1 MLPKRCTAASHA
13 LAIILSAAMAF
24 GGVPTR
30 ALAEAADELST
41 QGTADS
47 SQSSGSDASA
57 GSSEQSAATSTGG
70 TDTAPTA
77 DGSATTTAGSASASE
92 GSSSAD
98 AQGPSSDS
106 KASEPTAATRATS
119 LDSQACVSIQGQKDK
134 GGAADET
141 YGDQAVGTTLWA
153 NVYDWVEDEDYGDG
167 GYEAW
172 ANDGSASY
180 QWYECDT
187 ASTDPSSY
195 APIAGQ
201 TAQSIT
207 LTADL
212 AGKYLAVRVSVGST
226 TLWAPSAGGSIQAQR
241 LPHVS
246 AASIPGEGGQPTPVD
261 IYSATTSLSR
271 DGSSTSL
278 HGEGDTLWAQA
289 RVKDGFTYSL
299 ADPSLL
305 VFQWQVSSDNSTWE
319 DIAGATSQS
328 LSLAGYA
335 GKYVRCTVGDAAG
348 TSSKVT
354 KSRNPVTTAGA
365 VAVTSV
371 SLDRTGQVQPGE
383 TVTATAKASGTDVS
397 DSQGVAWSWYVT
409 SSPYA
414 YGGTKIEGATGR
426 TLQIPASDDSY
437 LGKYVYAVADGGAGE
452 VSSTT
457 TAGPVSA
464 AGSVSL
470 HHVSVSGSAKIGSTL
485 TATAYRSSYATVESG
500 DKVTYQWQYSRT
512 KTTSDYAFSDI
523 PGATSQTYT
532 VPQSI
537 TVGGQTVSLVGCY
550 LRVRAVSDDSVVSTS
565 VKGYYG
571 TTAVDPVGPVSPDGG
586 YDLSSVALSS
596 SGVNA
601 KVGDIITPQ
610 AKYEVQGT
618 YSSYETDVP
627 SDARLTYTWYAS
639 DADGSNQRALTPS
652 DGVRED
658 GTLAPTEA
666 LAGKLVWVTASALM
680 SPATS
685 AKVRVSPRGA
695 YDLDRVTL
703 SHSGTAVVTG
713 DVVSAS
719 AYALDL
725 AGSRREVTG
734 QQGVSL
740 QWYVADSE
748 DAPRD
753 QWTPLEGQTSA
764 TLVVPA
770 EAAGKWVAVVATSG
784 TSSASATLSS
794 KAVSA
799 SSLEGAA
806 AILANE
812 GTSGWRPNPTYGT
825 DTNVDD
831 MLLAELAAEGFDTTG
846 LSVRLVS
853 ATFSSTNPNAT
864 VGLSTSSE
872 NNGAITYYSGDPDVV
887 GRHAYNSLHTVDSVT
902 FELSRGGETATYT
915 TGSFGIPWD
924 LSAARALLQEKA
936 EQLSVG
942 FADGDD
948 ASGVTGMLT
957 LPYKAGKDDSASW
970 TNVEWTS
977 DDSSVSVDGYGWD
990 DYTGTVTRGSSDK
1003 AVTLTAKV
1011 SGLENYGLPAN
1022 ASVERTFQ
1030 ITVKAD
1036 PEKVREEREQLQQ
1049 AVDRFSYDTVT
1060 YATGDAIASDGTG
1073 LSQDLQLP
1081 TTRTLGVDGKYY
1093 KVTYTAS
1100 NDQIVPNGY
1109 AASVVRGL
1117 PGSDPG
1123 SVSVTCTITS
1133 KENPEITASKTL
1145 DFTVASLASSD
1156 VDDALVLMAR
1166 VKAAYKEAL
1175 LNGQAEPVSQN
1186 LSTFY
1191 GAYLDDDGNLVWARS
1206 SAEMASHEGIVLEE
1220 LPGYDSMGPA
1230 DQARTFKP
1238 SDTSLLENEDLK
1250 LAWNVDPSDYLGRHH
1265 DQPAYNKSVTVTS
1278 VVSDSRYRALA
1289 EGYADDPTWGAKLS
1303 QLVNQ
1308 TVSATVSVAGTTGQ
1322 DEPVPTA
1329 KVTATVIGRDAFGK
1343 PEVWASTATY
1353 DVEQGTSAA
1362 TLSERLFSDSGLT
1375 VSSSQTQYGYYLQS
1389 ISSPSTGAPFGYDA
1403 ATGRYWQLFVN
1414 GKPLDV
1420 GADGVSLSDGDSVTW
1435 YYSSWG
1441 EALPSQDEDNVTAT
1455 VRVVGPNA
1463 AGDPVNWVS
1472 STEVS
1477 VPEGTTAA
1485 QLTRTILERNGMTCD
1500 DGMYTISAADGS
1512 TLPNGGTSLSYSQD
1526 DQGNWSWW
1534 QFYVNGTLADTMAAD
1549 YVVKPGDSITW
1560 SFGTMGSSVPSGDV
1574 QVYPDAKL
1582 PDWTSEWPGYKGVGQ
1597 AGTTTASTPTS
1608 GSRLAW
1614 QQSLI
1619 GSSMMTLMS
1628 DPILVNGD
1636 VYVAAGSKLQVRDPS
1651 TGELKSTADLAA
1663 HVESTCRL
1671 VYADGLVIVPLHGG
1685 RLQALASDSLKTV
1698 WVTNA
1703 LPDSVTAAGDGVAQ
1717 QPISTLTV
1725 SGGYVYFGTAAATFS
1740 GGTVGGYLGCVN
1752 VRTGAVRWMSGNSG
1766 TGYYWSGI
1774 AVSGG
1779 SALVA
1784 DDSGTLWL
1792 RDSSTGEVRASLSLG
1807 TGSRAGVVTSSD
1819 GATAYVV
1826 TADGVLHRVAV
1837 GQGGMLAETGSV
1849 RFCDYST
1856 STPTLVDGRIYVGG
1870 GNGPQSSRT
1879 GGMYVIDASTLQV
1892 VASAT
1897 KLGTGA
1903 TMSGDSKSAPLVSTT
1918 ADGTYVYFTC
1928 NGKPGGVYVYRV
1940 GDSAASL
1947 LYLPD
1952 QARQQYTMSS
1962 VVAAADGSLY
1972 YTNDSGYLF
1981 KILAGGTLPE
1991 QPEPQTPSKPSSGGF
2006 ASGGTSGGGATSGGA
2021 TTAGSTSPKAP
2032 GSAKGTAFGA
2042 FGSSGSQGAAGA
2054 TARSGAAT
2062 TSPQVQGRALSL
2074 LDGVESSMLA
2084 GEQRITTIVTD
2095 EPGPQDGDDGPASPA
2110 RTLPIWPIVGMALG
2124 AIALVLALL
2133 ARRRNGRED

>member
-1 MLPKRCTAASHA
+1 MLPKQCTTASRA

-30 ALAEAADELST
+30 ALAEIADELST
-41 QGTADS
+41 QDEATEA
-47 SQSSGSDASA
+47 SQSSDA
-57 GSSEQSAATSTGG
+57 GSPAGSTVQPTTGETG
-70 TDTAPTA
+70 ETAPT
-77 DGSATTTAGSASASE
+77 DGGTATAGASE
-92 GSSSAD
+92 GSSTTAAQD
-98 AQGPSSDS
+98 ASSDS
-106 KASEPTAATRATS
+106 KSSEPAASARANA
-119 LDSQACVSIQGQKDK
+119 LDSQACVSIQDQKDK
-134 GGAADET
+134 GGAADEA

-167 GYEAW
+167 DYETW

-180 QWYECDT
+180 QWLECDT
-187 ASTDPSSY
+187 ASTDVSSY

-201 TAQSIT
+201 TSQSIT
-207 LTADL
+207 LTSDL
-212 AGKYLAVRVSVGST
+212 AGKYLAARVTVGSS

-246 AASIPGEGGQPTPVD
+246 AASTPGEGGQSTPVD
-261 IYSATTSLSR
+261 IYSATTSLSQ

-278 HGEGDTLWAQA
+278 YGEGDTLWAQG
-289 RVKDGFTYSL
+289 RVKDGSTYVL

-305 VFQWQVSSDNSTWE
+305 AFQWQVSSDNSTWE

-335 GKYVRCTVGDAAG
+335 GRYVRCKVSDVAG
-348 TSSKVT
+348 TSTKVT
-354 KSRNPVTTAGA
+354 RSRNPVTAAGA

-426 TLQIPASDDSY
+426 TFQIPASDDSF
-437 LGKYVYAVADGGAGE
+437 LGKYVYAVADGGTGG

-457 TAGPVSA
+457 AAGPVRE

-485 TATAYRSSYATVESG
+485 TATAYKSSYATVASG

-550 LRVRAVSDDSVVSTS
+550 LRVRAVSDGSVVSTS

-596 SGVNA
+596 SDVNA
-601 KVGDIITPQ
+601 KVGDTITPQ
-610 AKYEVQGT
+610 ARYEVQGT

-639 DADGSNQRALTPS
+639 DVDGSNQRALSVS

-658 GTLAPTEA
+658 GALVPTEA
-666 LAGKLVWVTASALM
+666 LSGKLVWVTASALM

-685 AKVRVSPRGA
+685 EKVRVSPKGE
-695 YDLDRVTL
+695 YELDRVTL

-725 AGSRREVTG
+725 AGSRKEVTG
-734 QQGVSL
+734 REGVSL

-748 DAPRD
+748 DAPAD
-753 QWTPLEGQTSA
+753 QWTPLKGQTSA

-812 GTSGWRPNPTYGT
+812 GTSGWKPNPTYGI

-831 MLLAELAAEGFDTTG
+831 MLLAELAATGFDTTG

-872 NNGAITYYSGDPDVV
+872 SNGTITYYSGDPDVV
-887 GRHAYNSLHTVDSVT
+887 GRYAYNLLHTVDSAT
-902 FELSRGGETATYT
+902 FELTRGGETATYT

-924 LSAARALLQEKA
+924 LSAARALLEEKA

-948 ASGVTGMLT
+948 ASGVTGTLT
-957 LPYKAGKDDSASW
+957 LPYKAGENGSASW

-977 DDSSVSVDGYGWD
+977 DDSAVTVSGYGWD
-990 DYTGTVTRGSSDK
+990 DYAGKVTRGSSDK

-1011 SGLENYGLPAN
+1011 SGLENYGLPADV
-1022 ASVERTFQ
+1022 SVERAFKV
-1030 ITVKAD
+1030 TVKAD
-1036 PEKVREEREQLQQ
+1036 PEKVQEEREQLQQ

-1100 NDQIVPNGY
+1100 SDQIVPNGY

-1117 PGSDPG
+1117 PGSDSG
-1123 SVSVTCTITS
+1123 NVSVTCTITS
-1133 KENPEITASKTL
+1133 KANPEITASKTL
-1145 DFTVASLASSD
+1145 DFTVAPLASSD
-1156 VDDALVLMAR
+1156 VDDALALMVR
-1166 VKAAYKEAL
+1166 VKAAYKDAL

-1220 LPGYDSMGPA
+1220 LPGYDSMGSA

-1265 DQPAYNKSVTVTS
+1265 DQPTYNKSVTVTS
-1278 VVSDSRYRALA
+1278 VVSDSRYKAPA
-1289 EGYADDPTWGAKLS
+1289 ERYADDPTWGAKLS

-1308 TVSATVSVAGTTGQ
+1308 TVSATVSVAGTTGE

-1353 DVEQGTSAA
+1353 NVEQGTSAA

-1389 ISSPSTGAPFGYDA
+1389 ISSPSTGTPYGYDA

-1414 GKPLDV
+1414 GKPSDV

-1455 VRVVGPNA
+1455 VRIVGPNA
-1463 AGDPVNWVS
+1463 AGDPVNWVP

-1485 QLTRTILERNGMTCD
+1485 QLTKTILERSGMTCD
-1500 DGMYTISAADGS
+1500 DGMYTISAAGGS

-1526 DQGNWSWW
+1526 GQGNWSWW
-1534 QFYVNGTLADTMAAD
+1534 QFYVNGTLADTMAAN

-1574 QVYPDAKL
+1574 QVYPGAKL
-1582 PDWTSEWPGYKGVGQ
+1582 PDWSSEWPGYKGAGQ
-1597 AGTTTASTPTS
+1597 AGTTSANTPTT
-1608 GSRLAW
+1608 GSKLAW

-1636 VYVAAGSKLQVRDPS
+1636 VYVAAGSKLQVRDAS
-1651 TGELKSTADLAA
+1651 TGELRSTADLAA
-1663 HVESTCRL
+1663 NVESTCRL

-1685 RLQALASDSLKTV
+1685 RLQALAADSLKTV
-1698 WVTNA
+1698 WVTDA
-1703 LPDSVTAAGDGVAQ
+1703 LPDSVTAAGDSVAQ

-1752 VRTGAVRWMSGNSG
+1752 VRTGAVRWMAGNSG
-1766 TGYYWSGI
+1766 TGYYWSGV

-1807 TGSRAGVVTSSD
+1807 TGSRAGVVTSAD

-1826 TADGVLHRVAV
+1826 TTDGVLHRVAV
-1837 GQGGMLAETGSV
+1837 GQDGTLAETGSIQ
-1849 RFCDYST
+1849 FCDYST

-1879 GGMYVIDASTLQV
+1879 GGMYVIDASTLRV

-1918 ADGTYVYFTC
+1918 ANGTYVYFTC

-1981 KILAGGTLPE
+1981 KILTGSTLPE
-1991 QPEPQTPSKPSSGGF
+1991 QPEPQAPPKPSGGGST
-2006 ASGGTSGGGATSGGA
+2006 SGGTTG
-2021 TTAGSTSPKAP
+2021 GSTSPKA
-2032 GSAKGTAFGA
+2032 
-2042 FGSSGSQGAAGA
+2042 SGSTKGISPGTSGASASRDTAGIS
-2054 TARSGAAT
+2054 ARSGMPT
-2062 TSPQVQGRALSL
+2062 TSTQVQGRALSL
-2074 LDGVESSMLA
+2074 LDGVESSTLA
-2084 GEQRITTIVTD
+2084 GEQRITTTVTD
-2095 EPGPQDGDDGPASPA
+2095 KPASQGSDNESASPA
-2110 RTLPIWPIVGMALG
+2110 RTLPIWPIVGMTLG

>member
-1 MLPKRCTAASHA
+1 MLPKRCTTASRA
-13 LAIILSAAMAF
+13 LAIILSAAVAF

-30 ALAEAADELST
+30 ALAEIADELST
-41 QGTADS
+41 QDGATEA
-47 SQSSGSDASA
+47 SQSSDAGSSA
-57 GSSEQSAATSTGG
+57 GSTVQPTTGE
-70 TDTAPTA
+70 TVETAPT
-77 DGSATTTAGSASASE
+77 DGGTATAGAAGASE
-92 GSSSAD
+92 GSSTTAAQD
-98 AQGPSSDS
+98 ASSDS
-106 KASEPTAATRATS
+106 KSSEPAASARATA
-119 LDSQACVSIQGQKDK
+119 LDSQACVSIQDQKDK

-167 GYEAW
+167 DYETW

-180 QWYECDT
+180 QWFECDT
-187 ASTDPSSY
+187 ASTDVSSY

-201 TAQSIT
+201 TSQSIT
-207 LTADL
+207 LTSDL
-212 AGKYLAVRVSVGST
+212 AGKYLAVRVTVGSS

-246 AASIPGEGGQPTPVD
+246 AASTPGEGGQSTPVD
-261 IYSATTSLSR
+261 IYSATTSLSQ

-278 HGEGDTLWAQA
+278 YGEGDTLWAQG
-289 RVKDGFTYSL
+289 RVKDGSTYVL

-305 VFQWQVSSDNSTWE
+305 AFQWQVSSDNSTWE

-335 GKYVRCTVGDAAG
+335 GRYVRCKVSDVAG
-348 TSSKVT
+348 TSTKVT
-354 KSRNPVTTAGA
+354 RSRNPVTAAGA

-371 SLDRTGQVQPGE
+371 SLDRAGQVQPGE
-383 TVTATAKASGTDVS
+383 TLTATAKASGTDVS

-426 TLQIPASDDSY
+426 TFQIPASDDSF
-437 LGKYVYAVADGGAGE
+437 LGKYVYAVADGGTGG

-457 TAGPVSA
+457 AAGPVRE

-470 HHVSVSGSAKIGSTL
+470 HRVSVSGSAKIGSTL
-485 TATAYRSSYATVESG
+485 TATAYKSSYATVASG

-550 LRVRAVSDDSVVSTS
+550 LRVRAVSDGSVVSTS

-596 SGVNA
+596 SDVNA
-601 KVGDIITPQ
+601 KVGDTITPQ
-610 AKYEVQGT
+610 ARYEVQGT

-658 GTLAPTEA
+658 GTLVPTEA
-666 LAGKLVWVTASALM
+666 LSGKLVWVTASALM

-685 AKVRVSPRGA
+685 EKVRVSRKGE
-695 YDLDRVTL
+695 YKLDRVTL
-703 SHSGTAVVTG
+703 SHSGTAVLTG

-725 AGSRREVTG
+725 AGSRKEVTG
-734 QQGVSL
+734 REGVSL

-748 DAPRD
+748 DAPAD
-753 QWTPLEGQTSA
+753 QWTPLKGQTSA
-764 TLVVPA
+764 MLVVPA

-812 GTSGWRPNPTYGT
+812 GTSGWKPNPTYGI

-831 MLLAELAAEGFDTTG
+831 MLLAKLAAMGFDTTG

-872 NNGAITYYSGDPDVV
+872 SNGTITYYSGDPDVV
-887 GRHAYNSLHTVDSVT
+887 GRYAYNLLHTVDSAT
-902 FELSRGGETATYT
+902 FELTRGGETATYT

-924 LSAARALLQEKA
+924 LSAARALLEEKA

-948 ASGVTGMLT
+948 ASGVTGTLT
-957 LPYKAGKDDSASW
+957 LPYKAGENGSASW

-977 DDSSVSVDGYGWD
+977 DDSAVTVDGYGWD
-990 DYTGTVTRGSSDK
+990 DYAGKVTRGSSDK
-1003 AVTLTAKV
+1003 VVTLTAKV
-1011 SGLENYGLPAN
+1011 SGLENYGLPADV
-1022 ASVERTFQ
+1022 SVERAFKV
-1030 ITVKAD
+1030 TVKAD
-1036 PEKVREEREQLQQ
+1036 PEKVQEEREQLQQ

-1100 NDQIVPNGY
+1100 SDQIVPNGY

-1117 PGSDPG
+1117 PGSDSG
-1123 SVSVTCTITS
+1123 NVSVTCTITS
-1133 KENPEITASKTL
+1133 KANPEITASKTL
-1145 DFTVASLASSD
+1145 DFTVAPLASSD
-1156 VDDALVLMAR
+1156 VDDALALMAR
-1166 VKAAYKEAL
+1166 VKAAYKDAL

-1220 LPGYDSMGPA
+1220 LPGYDSMGSA

-1265 DQPAYNKSVTVTS
+1265 DQPTYNKSVTVTS
-1278 VVSDSRYRALA
+1278 VVSDSRYKALA
-1289 EGYADDPTWGAKLS
+1289 ERYADDPTWGAKLS

-1308 TVSATVSVAGTTGQ
+1308 TVSATVSVAGTTGE

-1353 DVEQGTSAA
+1353 NVEQGTSAA

-1389 ISSPSTGAPFGYDA
+1389 ISSPSTGTPYGYDA

-1414 GKPLDV
+1414 GKPSDV

-1455 VRVVGPNA
+1455 VRIVGPNA
-1463 AGDPVNWVS
+1463 AGDLVNWVP

-1485 QLTRTILERNGMTCD
+1485 QLTKTILERSGMTCD
-1500 DGMYTISAADGS
+1500 DGMYTISAAGGS

-1526 DQGNWSWW
+1526 GQGNWSWW
-1534 QFYVNGTLADTMAAD
+1534 QFYVNGTLADTMAAN

-1574 QVYPDAKL
+1574 RVYPDAKL
-1582 PDWTSEWPGYKGVGQ
+1582 PDWSSEWPGYKGAGQ
-1597 AGTTTASTPTS
+1597 AGTTSANTPTT
-1608 GSRLAW
+1608 GSKLAW

-1636 VYVAAGSKLQVRDPS
+1636 VYVAAGSKLQVRDAS
-1651 TGELKSTADLAA
+1651 TGELRSTADLAA
-1663 HVESTCRL
+1663 NVESTCRL

-1685 RLQALASDSLKTV
+1685 RLQALAADSLKTV
-1698 WVTNA
+1698 WVTDA
-1703 LPDSVTAAGDGVAQ
+1703 LPDSVTAAGDSVAQ

-1752 VRTGAVRWMSGNSG
+1752 VRTGAVRWMAGNSG
-1766 TGYYWSGI
+1766 TGYYWSGV

-1807 TGSRAGVVTSSD
+1807 TGSRAGVVTSAD
-1819 GATAYVV
+1819 GAMAYVV
-1826 TADGVLHRVAV
+1826 TTDGVLHRVAV
-1837 GQGGMLAETGSV
+1837 GQDGTLAETGSI

-1879 GGMYVIDASTLQV
+1879 GGMYVIDASTLRV

-1991 QPEPQTPSKPSSGGF
+1991 QPELQAPSKPSGGGST
-2006 ASGGTSGGGATSGGA
+2006 SGGTTG
-2021 TTAGSTSPKAP
+2021 GSTSPKAS
-2032 GSAKGTAFGA
+2032 GSTKGTAPGTSGA
-2042 FGSSGSQGAAGA
+2042 SASRDTAGIS
-2054 TARSGAAT
+2054 ARSGVPT
-2062 TSPQVQGRALSL
+2062 TSAQVQGRALSL
-2074 LDGVESSMLA
+2074 LDGVESSTLA
-2084 GEQRITTIVTD
+2084 GEQRITTTVTD
-2095 EPGPQDGDDGPASPA
+2095 KPASQGSDNESASPA

>member
-1 MLPKRCTAASHA
+1 MLPKQCTTASRA

-30 ALAEAADELST
+30 ALAEIADELST
-41 QGTADS
+41 QDGATEA
-47 SQSSGSDASA
+47 SQSSDAGSSA
-57 GSSEQSAATSTGG
+57 GSTVQPTTGETG
-70 TDTAPTA
+70 ETAPT
-77 DGSATTTAGSASASE
+77 DGGTATAGAAGASE
-92 GSSSAD
+92 GPSTTAAQD
-98 AQGPSSDS
+98 ASSDS
-106 KASEPTAATRATS
+106 KSSEPAASARATA
-119 LDSQACVSIQGQKDK
+119 LDSQACVSIQDQKDK
-134 GGAADET
+134 GGAADEA

-167 GYEAW
+167 DYETW

-180 QWYECDT
+180 QWLECDT
-187 ASTDPSSY
+187 ASTDVSSY

-201 TAQSIT
+201 TSQSIT
-207 LTADL
+207 LTSDL
-212 AGKYLAVRVSVGST
+212 AGKYLAARVTVGSS

-246 AASIPGEGGQPTPVD
+246 AASTPGEGGKSTPVD
-261 IYSATTSLSR
+261 IYSATTSLSQ

-278 HGEGDTLWAQA
+278 YGEGDTLWAQG
-289 RVKDGFTYSL
+289 RVKDGSTYVL

-305 VFQWQVSSDNSTWE
+305 AFQWQVSSDNSTWE

-335 GKYVRCTVGDAAG
+335 GRYVRCKVSDVAG
-348 TSSKVT
+348 TSTKVT
-354 KSRNPVTTAGA
+354 RSRNPVTAAGA

-426 TLQIPASDDSY
+426 TFQIPASDDSF
-437 LGKYVYAVADGGAGE
+437 LGKYVYAVADGGTGG

-457 TAGPVSA
+457 AAGPVRE
-464 AGSVSL
+464 AGSVWL

-485 TATAYRSSYATVESG
+485 TATAYKSSYATVASG

-550 LRVRAVSDDSVVSTS
+550 LRVRAVSDGSVVSTS

-596 SGVNA
+596 SDVNA
-601 KVGDIITPQ
+601 KVGDTITPQ
-610 AKYEVQGT
+610 ARYEVQGT

-658 GTLAPTEA
+658 GALVPTAA
-666 LAGKLVWVTASALM
+666 LSGKLVWVTASALM

-685 AKVRVSPRGA
+685 EKVRVSPKGE
-695 YDLDRVTL
+695 YKLDRVTL
-703 SHSGTAVVTG
+703 SHSGTAVLTG

-725 AGSRREVTG
+725 AGSRKEVTG
-734 QQGVSL
+734 REGVSL

-748 DAPRD
+748 DAPAD
-753 QWTPLEGQTSA
+753 QWTPLKGQTSA

-812 GTSGWRPNPTYGT
+812 GTSGWKPNPTYGI

-831 MLLAELAAEGFDTTG
+831 MLLAELAATGFDTTG

-872 NNGAITYYSGDPDVV
+872 SNGTITYYSGDPDVV
-887 GRHAYNSLHTVDSVT
+887 GRYAYNLLHTVDSAT
-902 FELSRGGETATYT
+902 FELTRGGETATYT

-924 LSAARALLQEKA
+924 LSAARALLEEKA

-948 ASGVTGMLT
+948 ASGVTGTLT
-957 LPYKAGKDDSASW
+957 LPYKAGENGSASW

-977 DDSSVSVDGYGWD
+977 DDSAVTVDGYGWD
-990 DYTGTVTRGSSDK
+990 DYAGKVTRGSSDK

-1011 SGLENYGLPAN
+1011 SGLENYGLPADV
-1022 ASVERTFQ
+1022 SVERAFKV
-1030 ITVKAD
+1030 TVKAD
-1036 PEKVREEREQLQQ
+1036 PEKVQEEREQLQQ

-1100 NDQIVPNGY
+1100 SDQIVPNGY

-1117 PGSDPG
+1117 PGSDSG
-1123 SVSVTCTITS
+1123 NVSVTCTITS
-1133 KENPEITASKTL
+1133 KANPEITASKTL
-1145 DFTVASLASSD
+1145 DFTVAPLASSD
-1156 VDDALVLMAR
+1156 VDDALALMAR
-1166 VKAAYKEAL
+1166 VKAAYKDAL

-1220 LPGYDSMGPA
+1220 LPGYDSMGSA

-1265 DQPAYNKSVTVTS
+1265 DQPTYNKSVTVTS
-1278 VVSDSRYRALA
+1278 VVSDSRYKALA
-1289 EGYADDPTWGAKLS
+1289 ERYADDPTWGAKLS

-1308 TVSATVSVAGTTGQ
+1308 TVSATVSVAGTTGE

-1353 DVEQGTSAA
+1353 NVEQGTSAA
-1362 TLSERLFSDSGLT
+1362 TLSERLFSASGLT

-1389 ISSPSTGAPFGYDA
+1389 ISSPSTGTPYGYDA

-1414 GKPLDV
+1414 GKASDV

-1455 VRVVGPNA
+1455 VRIVGPNA
-1463 AGDPVNWVS
+1463 AGDPVNWVP

-1485 QLTRTILERNGMTCD
+1485 QLTKTILERSGMTCD
-1500 DGMYTISAADGS
+1500 DGMYTISAAGGS

-1526 DQGNWSWW
+1526 GQGKWSWW
-1534 QFYVNGTLADTMAAD
+1534 QFYVNGTLADTMAAN

-1582 PDWTSEWPGYKGVGQ
+1582 PGWSSEWPGYKGAGQ
-1597 AGTTTASTPTS
+1597 AGTTSANTPTT
-1608 GSRLAW
+1608 GSKLAW

-1636 VYVAAGSKLQVRDPS
+1636 VYVAAGSKLQVRDAS
-1651 TGELKSTADLAA
+1651 TGELRSTADLAA
-1663 HVESTCRL
+1663 NVESTCRL

-1685 RLQALASDSLKTV
+1685 RLQALAADSLKTV
-1698 WVTNA
+1698 WVTDA

-1752 VRTGAVRWMSGNSG
+1752 VRTGAVRWMAGNSG
-1766 TGYYWSGI
+1766 TGYYWSGV

-1807 TGSRAGVVTSSD
+1807 TGSRAGVVTSAD

-1826 TADGVLHRVAV
+1826 TTDGVLHRVAV
-1837 GQGGMLAETGSV
+1837 GQDGTLAETGSI

-1879 GGMYVIDASTLQV
+1879 GGMYVIDASTLRV

-1928 NGKPGGVYVYRV
+1928 NGKPGGVYVYKV

-1952 QARQQYTMSS
+1952 QERQQYTMSS

-1981 KILAGGTLPE
+1981 KILTGSTLPE
-1991 QPEPQTPSKPSSGGF
+1991 QPEPQAPPKPSGGGST
-2006 ASGGTSGGGATSGGA
+2006 SGGTTG
-2021 TTAGSTSPKAP
+2021 GSTSPKAS
-2032 GSAKGTAFGA
+2032 GSTKGTAPGTSGA
-2042 FGSSGSQGAAGA
+2042 SASRDTAGIS
-2054 TARSGAAT
+2054 ARSGVPT
-2062 TSPQVQGRALSL
+2062 TSTQVQGRALSL
-2074 LDGVESSMLA
+2074 LDGVESSTLA
-2084 GEQRITTIVTD
+2084 GEQRITTTVTD
-2095 EPGPQDGDDGPASPA
+2095 KPASQGSDNESASPA

>member
-1 MLPKRCTAASHA
+1 MLPKQCTTASRA

-30 ALAEAADELST
+30 ALAEIADELST
-41 QGTADS
+41 QDEATEA
-47 SQSSGSDASA
+47 SQSSDA
-57 GSSEQSAATSTGG
+57 GSPAGSTVQPTTGETG
-70 TDTAPTA
+70 ETAPT
-77 DGSATTTAGSASASE
+77 DGGTATAGASE
-92 GSSSAD
+92 GSSTTAAQD
-98 AQGPSSDS
+98 ASSDS
-106 KASEPTAATRATS
+106 KSSEPAASARANA
-119 LDSQACVSIQGQKDK
+119 LDSQACVSIQDQKDK
-134 GGAADET
+134 GGAADEA

-167 GYEAW
+167 DYETW

-180 QWYECDT
+180 QWLECDT
-187 ASTDPSSY
+187 ASTDVSSY

-201 TAQSIT
+201 TSQSIT
-207 LTADL
+207 LTSDL
-212 AGKYLAVRVSVGST
+212 AGKYLAARVTVGSS

-246 AASIPGEGGQPTPVD
+246 AASTPGEGGQSTPVD
-261 IYSATTSLSR
+261 IYSATTSLSQ

-278 HGEGDTLWAQA
+278 YGEGDTLWAQG
-289 RVKDGFTYSL
+289 RVKDGSTYVL

-305 VFQWQVSSDNSTWE
+305 AFQWQVSSDNSTWE

-335 GKYVRCTVGDAAG
+335 GRYVRCKVSDVAG
-348 TSSKVT
+348 TSTKVT
-354 KSRNPVTTAGA
+354 RSRNPVTAAGA

-426 TLQIPASDDSY
+426 TFQIPASDDSF
-437 LGKYVYAVADGGAGE
+437 LGKYVYAVADGGTGG

-457 TAGPVSA
+457 AAGPVRE

-485 TATAYRSSYATVESG
+485 TATAYKSSYATVASG

-550 LRVRAVSDDSVVSTS
+550 LRVRAVSDGSVVSTS

-596 SGVNA
+596 SDVNA
-601 KVGDIITPQ
+601 KVGDTITPQ
-610 AKYEVQGT
+610 ARYEVQGT

-639 DADGSNQRALTPS
+639 DVDGSNQRALSVS

-658 GTLAPTEA
+658 GALVPTEA
-666 LAGKLVWVTASALM
+666 LSGKLVWVTASALM

-685 AKVRVSPRGA
+685 EKVRVSPKGE
-695 YDLDRVTL
+695 YELDRVTL

-725 AGSRREVTG
+725 AGSRKEVTG
-734 QQGVSL
+734 REGVSL

-748 DAPRD
+748 DAPAD
-753 QWTPLEGQTSA
+753 QWTPLKGQTSA

-812 GTSGWRPNPTYGT
+812 GTSGWKPNPTYGI

-831 MLLAELAAEGFDTTG
+831 MLLAELAATGFDTTG

-872 NNGAITYYSGDPDVV
+872 SNGTITYYSGDPDVV
-887 GRHAYNSLHTVDSVT
+887 GRYAYNLLHTVDSAT
-902 FELSRGGETATYT
+902 FELTRGGETATYT

-924 LSAARALLQEKA
+924 LSAARALLEEKA

-948 ASGVTGMLT
+948 ASGVTGTLT
-957 LPYKAGKDDSASW
+957 LPYKAGENGSASW

-977 DDSSVSVDGYGWD
+977 DDSAVTVSGYGWD
-990 DYTGTVTRGSSDK
+990 DYAGKVTRGSSDK

-1011 SGLENYGLPAN
+1011 SGLENYGLPADV
-1022 ASVERTFQ
+1022 SVERAFKV
-1030 ITVKAD
+1030 TVKAD
-1036 PEKVREEREQLQQ
+1036 PEKVQEEREQLQQ

-1100 NDQIVPNGY
+1100 SDQIVPNGY

-1117 PGSDPG
+1117 PGSDSG
-1123 SVSVTCTITS
+1123 NVSVTCTITS
-1133 KENPEITASKTL
+1133 KANPEITASKTL
-1145 DFTVASLASSD
+1145 DFTVAPLASSD
-1156 VDDALVLMAR
+1156 VDDALALMVR
-1166 VKAAYKEAL
+1166 VKAAYKDAL

-1220 LPGYDSMGPA
+1220 LPGYDSMGSA

-1265 DQPAYNKSVTVTS
+1265 DQPTYNKSVTVTS
-1278 VVSDSRYRALA
+1278 VVSDSRYKAPA
-1289 EGYADDPTWGAKLS
+1289 ERYADDPTWGAKLS

-1308 TVSATVSVAGTTGQ
+1308 TVSATVSVAGTTGE

-1353 DVEQGTSAA
+1353 NVEQGTSAA

-1389 ISSPSTGAPFGYDA
+1389 ISSPSTGTPYGYDA

-1414 GKPLDV
+1414 GKPSDV

-1455 VRVVGPNA
+1455 VRIVGPNA
-1463 AGDPVNWVS
+1463 AGDPVNWVP

-1485 QLTRTILERNGMTCD
+1485 QLTKTILERSGMTCD
-1500 DGMYTISAADGS
+1500 DGMYTISAAGGS

-1526 DQGNWSWW
+1526 GQGNWSWW
-1534 QFYVNGTLADTMAAD
+1534 QFYVNGTLADTMAAN

-1574 QVYPDAKL
+1574 QVYPGAKL
-1582 PDWTSEWPGYKGVGQ
+1582 PDWSSEWPGYKGAGQ
-1597 AGTTTASTPTS
+1597 AGTTSANTPTT
-1608 GSRLAW
+1608 GSKLAW

-1636 VYVAAGSKLQVRDPS
+1636 VYVAAGSKLQVRDAS
-1651 TGELKSTADLAA
+1651 TGELRSTADLAA
-1663 HVESTCRL
+1663 NVESTCRL

-1685 RLQALASDSLKTV
+1685 RLQALAADSLKTV
-1698 WVTNA
+1698 WVTDA
-1703 LPDSVTAAGDGVAQ
+1703 LPDSVTAAGDSVAQ

-1752 VRTGAVRWMSGNSG
+1752 VRTGAVRWMAGNSG
-1766 TGYYWSGI
+1766 TGYYWSGV

-1792 RDSSTGEVRASLSLG
+1792 RDSSTGEGRASLSLG
-1807 TGSRAGVVTSSD
+1807 TGSRAGVVTSAD

-1826 TADGVLHRVAV
+1826 TTDGVLHRVAV
-1837 GQGGMLAETGSV
+1837 GQDGTLAETGSIQ
-1849 RFCDYST
+1849 FCDYST

-1879 GGMYVIDASTLQV
+1879 GGMYVIDASTLRV

-1918 ADGTYVYFTC
+1918 ANGTYVYFTC

-1981 KILAGGTLPE
+1981 KILTGSTLPE
-1991 QPEPQTPSKPSSGGF
+1991 QPEPQAPPKPSGGGST
-2006 ASGGTSGGGATSGGA
+2006 SGGTTG
-2021 TTAGSTSPKAP
+2021 GSTSPKA
-2032 GSAKGTAFGA
+2032 
-2042 FGSSGSQGAAGA
+2042 SGSTKGISPGTSGASASRDTAGIS
-2054 TARSGAAT
+2054 ARSGMPT
-2062 TSPQVQGRALSL
+2062 TSTQVQGRALSL
-2074 LDGVESSMLA
+2074 LDGVESSTLA
-2084 GEQRITTIVTD
+2084 GEQRITTTVTD
-2095 EPGPQDGDDGPASPA
+2095 KPASQGSDNESASPA
-2110 RTLPIWPIVGMALG
+2110 RTLPIWPIVGMTLG

>member
-1 MLPKRCTAASHA
+1 MGPEVRDMLPKQRTTASRA

-30 ALAEAADELST
+30 ALAEIADELST
-41 QGTADS
+41 QDGATEA
-47 SQSSGSDASA
+47 SQSSDAGSSA
-57 GSSEQSAATSTGG
+57 GSTVQPTTGETG
-70 TDTAPTA
+70 ETAPT
-77 DGSATTTAGSASASE
+77 DGGTATAGAAGASE
-92 GSSSAD
+92 GPSTTAAQD
-98 AQGPSSDS
+98 ASSDS
-106 KASEPTAATRATS
+106 KSSEPAASARATA
-119 LDSQACVSIQGQKDK
+119 LDSQACVSIQDQKDK
-134 GGAADET
+134 GGAADEA

-167 GYEAW
+167 DYETW

-180 QWYECDT
+180 QWLECDT
-187 ASTDPSSY
+187 ASTDVSSY

-201 TAQSIT
+201 TSQSIT
-207 LTADL
+207 LTSDL
-212 AGKYLAVRVSVGST
+212 AGKYLAVRVTVGSS

-246 AASIPGEGGQPTPVD
+246 AASTPGEGGQSTPVD
-261 IYSATTSLSR
+261 IYSATTSLSQ

-278 HGEGDTLWAQA
+278 YGEGDTLWAQG
-289 RVKDGFTYSL
+289 RVKDGSTYVL

-305 VFQWQVSSDNSTWE
+305 AFQWQVSNDNSTWE

-335 GKYVRCTVGDAAG
+335 GRYVRCKVSDVAG
-348 TSSKVT
+348 TSAKVT
-354 KSRNPVTTAGA
+354 RSRNPVTAAGA

-426 TLQIPASDDSY
+426 TFQIPASDGSY
-437 LGKYVYAVADGGAGE
+437 LGKYVYAVADGGTGG

-457 TAGPVSA
+457 AAGPVRE

-485 TATAYRSSYATVESG
+485 TATAYKSSYATVASG

-550 LRVRAVSDDSVVSTS
+550 LRVRAVSDGSVVSTS

-596 SGVNA
+596 SDVNA
-601 KVGDIITPQ
+601 KVGDTITPQ
-610 AKYEVQGT
+610 ARYEVQGT

-658 GTLAPTEA
+658 GALVPTEA
-666 LAGKLVWVTASALM
+666 LSGKLVWVTASALM

-685 AKVRVSPRGA
+685 KKVRVSPKGE
-695 YDLDRVTL
+695 YELDRVTL

-725 AGSRREVTG
+725 AGSRKEVTG
-734 QQGVSL
+734 REGVSL

-748 DAPRD
+748 DAPAD
-753 QWTPLEGQTSA
+753 QWTPLKGQTSA

-812 GTSGWRPNPTYGT
+812 GTSGWKPNPTYGI

-831 MLLAELAAEGFDTTG
+831 MLLAELAATGFDTTG

-853 ATFSSTNPNAT
+853 ATFSSTDPNAT

-872 NNGAITYYSGDPDVV
+872 SNGTITYYSGDPDVV
-887 GRHAYNSLHTVDSVT
+887 GRYAYNLLHTVDSAT
-902 FELSRGGETATYT
+902 FELARGGETATYT

-924 LSAARALLQEKA
+924 LSAARALLEEKA

-948 ASGVTGMLT
+948 ASGVTGTLT
-957 LPYKAGKDDSASW
+957 LPYKAGENGSASW

-977 DDSSVSVDGYGWD
+977 DDSAVTVDGYGWD
-990 DYTGTVTRGSSDK
+990 DYAGKVTRGSSDK

-1011 SGLENYGLPAN
+1011 SGLENYGLPADV
-1022 ASVERTFQ
+1022 SVERAFKV
-1030 ITVKAD
+1030 TVKAD
-1036 PEKVREEREQLQQ
+1036 PEKVQEEREQLQQ

-1100 NDQIVPNGY
+1100 SDQIVPNGY

-1117 PGSDPG
+1117 PGSDSG
-1123 SVSVTCTITS
+1123 NVSVTCTITS
-1133 KENPEITASKTL
+1133 KANPEITASKTL
-1145 DFTVASLASSD
+1145 DFTVAPLASSD
-1156 VDDALVLMAR
+1156 VDDALALMAR
-1166 VKAAYKEAL
+1166 VKAAYKDAL

-1220 LPGYDSMGPA
+1220 LPGYDSMGSA

-1265 DQPAYNKSVTVTS
+1265 DQPTYNKSVTVTS
-1278 VVSDSRYRALA
+1278 VVSDSRYKAFA
-1289 EGYADDPTWGAKLS
+1289 ERYADDPTWGAKLS

-1308 TVSATVSVAGTTGQ
+1308 TVSATVSVAGTTGE

-1353 DVEQGTSAA
+1353 NVEQGTSAA
-1362 TLSERLFSDSGLT
+1362 TLSERLFSNSGLT

-1389 ISSPSTGAPFGYDA
+1389 ISSPSTGTPYGYDA

-1414 GKPLDV
+1414 GKPSDV

-1455 VRVVGPNA
+1455 VRIVGPNA
-1463 AGDPVNWVS
+1463 AGDSVNWVP

-1485 QLTRTILERNGMTCD
+1485 RLTKTILERSGMTCD
-1500 DGMYTISAADGS
+1500 DGMYTISAAGGS

-1526 DQGNWSWW
+1526 GQGNWSWW
-1534 QFYVNGTLADTMAAD
+1534 QFYVNGTLADTMAAN

-1582 PDWTSEWPGYKGVGQ
+1582 PDWSSEWPGYKGAGQ
-1597 AGTTTASTPTS
+1597 AGTTSANTPTT
-1608 GSRLAW
+1608 GSKLAW

-1636 VYVAAGSKLQVRDPS
+1636 VYVAAGSKLQVRDAS
-1651 TGELKSTADLAA
+1651 TGELRSTADLAA
-1663 HVESTCRL
+1663 NVESTCRL

-1685 RLQALASDSLKTV
+1685 RLQALAADSLKTV
-1698 WVTNA
+1698 WVTDA
-1703 LPDSVTAAGDGVAQ
+1703 LPDSVTAAGDSVAQ

-1752 VRTGAVRWMSGNSG
+1752 VRTGAVRWMAGNSG
-1766 TGYYWSGI
+1766 TGYYWSGV

-1807 TGSRAGVVTSSD
+1807 TGSRAGVVTSAD
-1819 GATAYVV
+1819 GAMAYVV
-1826 TADGVLHRVAV
+1826 TTDGVLHRVAV
-1837 GQGGMLAETGSV
+1837 GQDGTLAETGSIQ
-1849 RFCDYST
+1849 FCDYST

-1879 GGMYVIDASTLQV
+1879 GGMYVIDASTLRV

-1918 ADGTYVYFTC
+1918 ANGTYVYFTC
-1928 NGKPGGVYVYRV
+1928 NGKPGGVYVYKV

-1952 QARQQYTMSS
+1952 QERQQYTMSS

-1981 KILAGGTLPE
+1981 KILTGSTLPE
-1991 QPEPQTPSKPSSGGF
+1991 QPEPQASPKPSGGVST
-2006 ASGGTSGGGATSGGA
+2006 SGGTTG
-2021 TTAGSTSPKAP
+2021 GSTSPKAS
-2032 GSAKGTAFGA
+2032 GSTKGTAPGTSGA
-2042 FGSSGSQGAAGA
+2042 SALRDTAGIS
-2054 TARSGAAT
+2054 ARSGVPT
-2062 TSPQVQGRALSL
+2062 TSTQVQGRALSL
-2074 LDGVESSMLA
+2074 LDGVESSTLA
-2084 GEQRITTIVTD
+2084 GEQRITTTVTD
-2095 EPGPQDGDDGPASPA
+2095 KPASQGSDNGSASLA

>member
-1 MLPKRCTAASHA
+1 MLPKQCTTASRA

-30 ALAEAADELST
+30 ALAEIADELST
-41 QGTADS
+41 QDGATEA
-47 SQSSGSDASA
+47 SQSSDAGSSA
-57 GSSEQSAATSTGG
+57 GSTVQPMTGETG
-70 TDTAPTA
+70 ETAPT
-77 DGSATTTAGSASASE
+77 DGGTATAGAAGASE
-92 GSSSAD
+92 GPSTTAAQD
-98 AQGPSSDS
+98 ASSDS
-106 KASEPTAATRATS
+106 KSSEPAASARANA
-119 LDSQACVSIQGQKDK
+119 LDSQACVSIQDQKDK
-134 GGAADET
+134 GGAADEA

-167 GYEAW
+167 DYETW

-180 QWYECDT
+180 QWFECDT
-187 ASTDPSSY
+187 ASTDVSSY

-201 TAQSIT
+201 TSQSIT
-207 LTADL
+207 LTSDL
-212 AGKYLAVRVSVGST
+212 AGKYLAARVTVGSS

-246 AASIPGEGGQPTPVD
+246 AASTPGEGGQSTPVD
-261 IYSATTSLSR
+261 IYSATTSLSQ

-278 HGEGDTLWAQA
+278 YGEGDTLWAQG
-289 RVKDGFTYSL
+289 RVKDGSTYVL

-305 VFQWQVSSDNSTWE
+305 AFQWQVSSDNSTWE

-335 GKYVRCTVGDAAG
+335 GRYVRCKVSDVAG
-348 TSSKVT
+348 TSTKVT
-354 KSRNPVTTAGA
+354 RSRNPVTAAGA

-426 TLQIPASDDSY
+426 TFQIPASDDSF
-437 LGKYVYAVADGGAGE
+437 LGKYVYAVADGGTGG

-457 TAGPVSA
+457 AAGPVRE

-485 TATAYRSSYATVESG
+485 TATAHKSSYATVASG

-550 LRVRAVSDDSVVSTS
+550 LRVKAVSDGSVVSTS
-565 VKGYYG
+565 AKGYYG

-596 SGVNA
+596 SDVNA
-601 KVGDIITPQ
+601 KVSDTITPQ
-610 AKYEVQGT
+610 ARYEVQGT

-652 DGVRED
+652 DGVGED
-658 GTLAPTEA
+658 GTLIPTEA
-666 LAGKLVWVTASALM
+666 LSGKLVWVTASALM

-685 AKVRVSPRGA
+685 KKVRVSPKGE
-695 YDLDRVTL
+695 YELDRVTL
-703 SHSGTAVVTG
+703 SHSGTAVLTG

-725 AGSRREVTG
+725 AGSRKEVTG
-734 QQGVSL
+734 REGVSL

-748 DAPRD
+748 DAPAD
-753 QWTPLEGQTSA
+753 QWTPLKGQTSA

-812 GTSGWRPNPTYGT
+812 GTSGWKPNPTYGI

-831 MLLAELAAEGFDTTG
+831 MLLSELAATGFDTTG

-864 VGLSTSSE
+864 VGLSTSLES
-872 NNGAITYYSGDPDVV
+872 NGTITYYSGDPDVV
-887 GRHAYNSLHTVDSVT
+887 GRYAYNLLHTVNSAT
-902 FELSRGGETATYT
+902 FELTRGGETATYT

-924 LSAARALLQEKA
+924 LSAARALLEEKA

-948 ASGVTGMLT
+948 ASGVTGTLT
-957 LPYKAGKDDSASW
+957 LPYKAGENGSASW

-977 DDSSVSVDGYGWD
+977 DDSAVTVNGYGWD
-990 DYTGTVTRGSSDK
+990 DYAGKVTRGSSDK

-1011 SGLENYGLPAN
+1011 SGLENYGLPADV
-1022 ASVERTFQ
+1022 SVERAFKV
-1030 ITVKAD
+1030 TVKAD
-1036 PEKVREEREQLQQ
+1036 PEKVQEEREQLQQ

-1100 NDQIVPNGY
+1100 SDQIVPNGY

-1117 PGSDPG
+1117 PGSDSG
-1123 SVSVTCTITS
+1123 NVSVTCTITS
-1133 KENPEITASKTL
+1133 KANPEITASKTL
-1145 DFTVASLASSD
+1145 DFTVAPLASSD
-1156 VDDALVLMAR
+1156 VDDALALMAR
-1166 VKAAYKEAL
+1166 VKAAYKDAL

-1220 LPGYDSMGPA
+1220 LPGYDSMGSA

-1265 DQPAYNKSVTVTS
+1265 DQPTYNKSVTVTS
-1278 VVSDSRYRALA
+1278 VVSDSRYKALA
-1289 EGYADDPTWGAKLS
+1289 ERYADDPTWGAKLS

-1308 TVSATVSVAGTTGQ
+1308 TVSATVSVAGTTGE

-1353 DVEQGTSAA
+1353 NVEQGTSAA

-1389 ISSPSTGAPFGYDA
+1389 ISSPSTGTPYGYDA

-1414 GKPLDV
+1414 GKPSDV

-1455 VRVVGPNA
+1455 VRIVGPNA
-1463 AGDPVNWVS
+1463 AGDLVNWVP

-1485 QLTRTILERNGMTCD
+1485 QLTKTILERSGMTCD
-1500 DGMYTISAADGS
+1500 DGMYTISAAGGS

-1526 DQGNWSWW
+1526 GQGNWSWW
-1534 QFYVNGTLADTMAAD
+1534 QFYVNGTLADTMAAN

-1582 PDWTSEWPGYKGVGQ
+1582 PDWSSEWPGYKGAGQ
-1597 AGTTTASTPTS
+1597 AGTTSANTPTT
-1608 GSRLAW
+1608 GSKLAW

-1636 VYVAAGSKLQVRDPS
+1636 VYVAAGSKLQVRDAS
-1651 TGELKSTADLAA
+1651 TGELRSTADLAA
-1663 HVESTCRL
+1663 NVESTCRL

-1685 RLQALASDSLKTV
+1685 RLQALAADSLKTV
-1698 WVTNA
+1698 WVTDA
-1703 LPDSVTAAGDGVAQ
+1703 LPDSVTAAGDSVAQ

-1740 GGTVGGYLGCVN
+1740 GGTAGGYLGCVN
-1752 VRTGAVRWMSGNSG
+1752 VRTGAVRWMAGNSG
-1766 TGYYWSGI
+1766 TGYYWSGV

-1807 TGSRAGVVTSSD
+1807 TGSRAGVVTSAD
-1819 GATAYVV
+1819 GAMAYVV
-1826 TADGVLHRVAV
+1826 TTDGVLHRVAV
-1837 GQGGMLAETGSV
+1837 GQDGTLAETGSI

-1879 GGMYVIDASTLQV
+1879 GGMYVIDASTLRV

-1928 NGKPGGVYVYRV
+1928 NGKPGGVYVYKV

-1952 QARQQYTMSS
+1952 QERQQYTMSS

-1981 KILAGGTLPE
+1981 KILSGSTLPE
-1991 QPEPQTPSKPSSGGF
+1991 QPEPQAPPKPSGGST
-2006 ASGGTSGGGATSGGA
+2006 SGGTTG
-2021 TTAGSTSPKAP
+2021 GSTSPKAS
-2032 GSAKGTAFGA
+2032 GSTKGTAPGTSGA
-2042 FGSSGSQGAAGA
+2042 SASPDTAGIS
-2054 TARSGAAT
+2054 ARSGVPT
-2062 TSPQVQGRALSL
+2062 TSTQVQGRALSL
-2074 LDGVESSMLA
+2074 LDGVESSTLA
-2084 GEQRITTIVTD
+2084 GEQRITTTVTD
-2095 EPGPQDGDDGPASPA
+2095 KPASQGSDNESASPA

>member
-1 MLPKRCTAASHA
+1 MGPEVRDMLPKQCTTASRA

-30 ALAEAADELST
+30 ALAEIADELST
-41 QGTADS
+41 QDGATEA
-47 SQSSGSDASA
+47 SQSSDAGSSA
-57 GSSEQSAATSTGG
+57 GSTVQPTTGETG
-70 TDTAPTA
+70 ETAPT
-77 DGSATTTAGSASASE
+77 DGGTATAGAAGASE
-92 GSSSAD
+92 GPSTTAAQD
-98 AQGPSSDS
+98 ASSDS
-106 KASEPTAATRATS
+106 KSSEPAASARATA
-119 LDSQACVSIQGQKDK
+119 LDSQACVSIQDQKDK
-134 GGAADET
+134 GGAADEA

-167 GYEAW
+167 DYETW

-180 QWYECDT
+180 QWFECDT
-187 ASTDPSSY
+187 ASTDVSSY

-201 TAQSIT
+201 TSQSIT
-207 LTADL
+207 LTSDL
-212 AGKYLAVRVSVGST
+212 AGKYLAVRVTVGSS

-246 AASIPGEGGQPTPVD
+246 AASTPGEGGQSTPVD
-261 IYSATTSLSR
+261 IYSATTSLSQ

-278 HGEGDTLWAQA
+278 YGEGDTLWAQG
-289 RVKDGFTYSL
+289 RVKDGSTYVL

-335 GKYVRCTVGDAAG
+335 DRYVRCKVSDAAG
-348 TSSKVT
+348 TSTKVT
-354 KSRNPVTTAGA
+354 RSRNPVTAAGA

-426 TLQIPASDDSY
+426 TFQIPASDDSF
-437 LGKYVYAVADGGAGE
+437 LGKYVYAVADGGTGG
-452 VSSTT
+452 VSSTIA
-457 TAGPVSA
+457 AGPVRE

-485 TATAYRSSYATVESG
+485 TATAYKSSYTTVASG

-550 LRVRAVSDDSVVSTS
+550 LRVRAVSDGSVVSTS
-565 VKGYYG
+565 AKGYYG

-596 SGVNA
+596 SDVNA
-601 KVGDIITPQ
+601 KVSDTITPQ
-610 AKYEVQGT
+610 ARYEVQGT

-639 DADGSNQRALTPS
+639 NADGSNQRALTPS

-658 GTLAPTEA
+658 GTLIPTEA
-666 LAGKLVWVTASALM
+666 LSGKLVWVTASALM

-685 AKVRVSPRGA
+685 KKVRVSPKGE
-695 YDLDRVTL
+695 YELDRVTL

-725 AGSRREVTG
+725 AGSRKEITGRE
-734 QQGVSL
+734 GVSL

-748 DAPRD
+748 DAPAD
-753 QWTPLEGQTSA
+753 QWTPLKGQTSA

-812 GTSGWRPNPTYGT
+812 GTSGWKPNPTYGI

-831 MLLAELAAEGFDTTG
+831 MLLAELAATGFDTMG

-853 ATFSSTNPNAT
+853 ATFSSTDPNAT

-872 NNGAITYYSGDPDVV
+872 SNGTITYYSGDPDVV
-887 GRHAYNSLHTVDSVT
+887 GRYAYNLLHTVDSAT
-902 FELSRGGETATYT
+902 FELTRGGETATYT

-924 LSAARALLQEKA
+924 LSAARALLEEKA

-948 ASGVTGMLT
+948 ASGVTGTLT
-957 LPYKAGKDDSASW
+957 LPYKAGENGSASW

-977 DDSSVSVDGYGWD
+977 DDSAVTVSGYGWD
-990 DYTGTVTRGSSDK
+990 DYAGKVTRGSSDK

-1011 SGLENYGLPAN
+1011 SGLENYGLPADV
-1022 ASVERTFQ
+1022 SVERAFKV
-1030 ITVKAD
+1030 TVKAD
-1036 PEKVREEREQLQQ
+1036 PEKVQEEREQLQQ

-1100 NDQIVPNGY
+1100 SDQIVPNGY

-1117 PGSDPG
+1117 PGSDSG
-1123 SVSVTCTITS
+1123 NVSVTCTITS
-1133 KENPEITASKTL
+1133 KANPEITASKTL
-1145 DFTVASLASSD
+1145 DFTVAPLASSD
-1156 VDDALVLMAR
+1156 VDDALALMAR
-1166 VKAAYKEAL
+1166 VKAAYKDAL
-1175 LNGQAEPVSQN
+1175 LNGQAEPISQN

-1220 LPGYDSMGPA
+1220 LPGYDSMGSA

-1265 DQPAYNKSVTVTS
+1265 DQPTYNKSVTVTS
-1278 VVSDSRYRALA
+1278 VVSDSRYKALA
-1289 EGYADDPTWGAKLS
+1289 ERYADDPTWGAKLS

-1308 TVSATVSVAGTTGQ
+1308 TVSATVSVAGTTGE

-1353 DVEQGTSAA
+1353 NVEQGTSAA
-1362 TLSERLFSDSGLT
+1362 TLSERLFSNSGLT

-1389 ISSPSTGAPFGYDA
+1389 ISSPSTGTPYGYDA

-1414 GKPLDV
+1414 GKPSDV

-1455 VRVVGPNA
+1455 VRIVGPNA
-1463 AGDPVNWVS
+1463 AGDSVNWVP

-1485 QLTRTILERNGMTCD
+1485 QLTKTILERSGMTCD
-1500 DGMYTISAADGS
+1500 DGMYTISAAGGS

-1526 DQGNWSWW
+1526 GQGNWSWW
-1534 QFYVNGTLADTMAAD
+1534 QFYVNGTLADTMAAN

-1582 PDWTSEWPGYKGVGQ
+1582 PDWSSEWPGYKGAGQ
-1597 AGTTTASTPTS
+1597 AGTTSANTPTT
-1608 GSRLAW
+1608 GSKLAW

-1636 VYVAAGSKLQVRDPS
+1636 VYVAAGSKLQVRDAS
-1651 TGELKSTADLAA
+1651 TGELRSTADLAA
-1663 HVESTCRL
+1663 NVESTCRL

-1685 RLQALASDSLKTV
+1685 RLQALAADSLKTV
-1698 WVTNA
+1698 WVTDA
-1703 LPDSVTAAGDGVAQ
+1703 LPDSVTAAGDSVAQ

-1752 VRTGAVRWMSGNSG
+1752 VRTGAVRWMAGNSG
-1766 TGYYWSGI
+1766 TGYYWSGV

-1807 TGSRAGVVTSSD
+1807 TGSRAGVVTSAD

-1826 TADGVLHRVAV
+1826 TTDGVLHRVAV
-1837 GQGGMLAETGSV
+1837 GQDGTLAETGSIQ
-1849 RFCDYST
+1849 FCDYST

-1879 GGMYVIDASTLQV
+1879 GGMYVIDASTLRV

-1918 ADGTYVYFTC
+1918 ANGTYVYFTC

-1981 KILAGGTLPE
+1981 KILTGSTLPE
-1991 QPEPQTPSKPSSGGF
+1991 QPEPQAPPKPSGGGST
-2006 ASGGTSGGGATSGGA
+2006 SGGTTG
-2021 TTAGSTSPKAP
+2021 GSTSPKAS
-2032 GSAKGTAFGA
+2032 GSTKGTAPG
-2042 FGSSGSQGAAGA
+2042 
-2054 TARSGAAT
+2054 TSGASASRDTAGISALSGVPT
-2062 TSPQVQGRALSL
+2062 TSTQVQGRALSL
-2074 LDGVESSMLA
+2074 LDGVESSTLA
-2084 GEQRITTIVTD
+2084 GEQRITTTVTD
-2095 EPGPQDGDDGPASPA
+2095 KPASQGSDNESASPA

>member
-1 MLPKRCTAASHA
+1 MLPKQCTTASRA

-30 ALAEAADELST
+30 ALAEIADELST
-41 QGTADS
+41 QDGATEA
-47 SQSSGSDASA
+47 SQSSDAGSSA
-57 GSSEQSAATSTGG
+57 GSTVQPMTGETG
-70 TDTAPTA
+70 ETAPT
-77 DGSATTTAGSASASE
+77 DGGTATAGAAGASE
-92 GSSSAD
+92 GPSTTAAQD
-98 AQGPSSDS
+98 ASSDS
-106 KASEPTAATRATS
+106 KSSEPAASARANA
-119 LDSQACVSIQGQKDK
+119 LDSQACVSIQDQKDK
-134 GGAADET
+134 GGAADEA

-167 GYEAW
+167 DYETW

-180 QWYECDT
+180 QWFECDT
-187 ASTDPSSY
+187 ASTDVSSY

-201 TAQSIT
+201 TSQSIT
-207 LTADL
+207 LTSDL
-212 AGKYLAVRVSVGST
+212 AGKYLAARVTVGSS

-246 AASIPGEGGQPTPVD
+246 AASTPGEGGQSTPVD
-261 IYSATTSLSR
+261 IYSATTSLSQ

-278 HGEGDTLWAQA
+278 YGEGDTLWAQG
-289 RVKDGFTYSL
+289 RVKDGSTYVL

-305 VFQWQVSSDNSTWE
+305 AFQWQVSSDNSTWE

-335 GKYVRCTVGDAAG
+335 GRYVRCKVSDVAG
-348 TSSKVT
+348 TSTKVT
-354 KSRNPVTTAGA
+354 RSRNPVTAAGA

-426 TLQIPASDDSY
+426 TFQIPASDDSF
-437 LGKYVYAVADGGAGE
+437 LGKYVYAVADGGTGG

-457 TAGPVSA
+457 AAGPVRE

-485 TATAYRSSYATVESG
+485 TATAYKSSYATVASG

-550 LRVRAVSDDSVVSTS
+550 LRVKAVSDGSVVSTS
-565 VKGYYG
+565 AKGYYG

-596 SGVNA
+596 SDVNA
-601 KVGDIITPQ
+601 KVSDTITPQ
-610 AKYEVQGT
+610 ARYEVQGT

-652 DGVRED
+652 DGVGED
-658 GTLAPTEA
+658 GTLIPTEA
-666 LAGKLVWVTASALM
+666 LSGKLVWVTASALM

-685 AKVRVSPRGA
+685 KKVRVSPKGE
-695 YDLDRVTL
+695 YELDRVTL
-703 SHSGTAVVTG
+703 SHSGTAVLTG

-725 AGSRREVTG
+725 AGSRKEVTG
-734 QQGVSL
+734 REGVSL

-748 DAPRD
+748 DAPAD
-753 QWTPLEGQTSA
+753 QWTPLKGQTSA

-812 GTSGWRPNPTYGT
+812 GTSGWKPNPTYGI

-831 MLLAELAAEGFDTTG
+831 MLLSELAATGFDTTG

-864 VGLSTSSE
+864 VGLSTSLES
-872 NNGAITYYSGDPDVV
+872 NGTITYYSGDPDVV
-887 GRHAYNSLHTVDSVT
+887 GRYAYNLLHTVNSAT
-902 FELSRGGETATYT
+902 FELTRGGETATYT

-924 LSAARALLQEKA
+924 LSAARALLEEKA

-948 ASGVTGMLT
+948 ASGVTGTLT
-957 LPYKAGKDDSASW
+957 LPYKAGENGSASW

-977 DDSSVSVDGYGWD
+977 DDSAVTVNGYGWD
-990 DYTGTVTRGSSDK
+990 DYAGKVTRGSSDK

-1011 SGLENYGLPAN
+1011 SGLENYGLPADV
-1022 ASVERTFQ
+1022 SVERAFKV
-1030 ITVKAD
+1030 TVKAD
-1036 PEKVREEREQLQQ
+1036 PEKVQEEREQLQQ

-1100 NDQIVPNGY
+1100 SDQIVPNGY

-1117 PGSDPG
+1117 PGSDSG
-1123 SVSVTCTITS
+1123 NVSVTCTITS
-1133 KENPEITASKTL
+1133 KANPEITASKTL
-1145 DFTVASLASSD
+1145 DFTVAPLASSD
-1156 VDDALVLMAR
+1156 VDDALALMAR
-1166 VKAAYKEAL
+1166 VKAAYKDAL

-1220 LPGYDSMGPA
+1220 LPGYDSMGSA

-1265 DQPAYNKSVTVTS
+1265 DQPTYNKSVTVTS
-1278 VVSDSRYRALA
+1278 VVSDSRYKALA
-1289 EGYADDPTWGAKLS
+1289 ERYADDPTWGAKLS

-1308 TVSATVSVAGTTGQ
+1308 TVSATVSVAGTTGE

-1353 DVEQGTSAA
+1353 NVEQGTSAA

-1389 ISSPSTGAPFGYDA
+1389 ISSPSTGTPYGYDA

-1414 GKPLDV
+1414 GKPSDV

-1455 VRVVGPNA
+1455 VRIVGPNA
-1463 AGDPVNWVS
+1463 AGDLVNWVP

-1485 QLTRTILERNGMTCD
+1485 QLTKTILERSGMTCD
-1500 DGMYTISAADGS
+1500 DGMYTISAAGGS

-1526 DQGNWSWW
+1526 GQGNWSWW
-1534 QFYVNGTLADTMAAD
+1534 QFYVNGTLADTMAAN

-1582 PDWTSEWPGYKGVGQ
+1582 PDWSSEWPGYKGAGQ
-1597 AGTTTASTPTS
+1597 AGTTSANTPTT
-1608 GSRLAW
+1608 GSKLAW

-1636 VYVAAGSKLQVRDPS
+1636 VYVAAGSKLQVRDAS
-1651 TGELKSTADLAA
+1651 TGELRSTADLAA
-1663 HVESTCRL
+1663 NVESTCRL

-1685 RLQALASDSLKTV
+1685 RLQALAADSLKTV
-1698 WVTNA
+1698 WVTDA
-1703 LPDSVTAAGDGVAQ
+1703 LPDSVTAAGDSVAQ

-1740 GGTVGGYLGCVN
+1740 GGTAGGYLGCVN
-1752 VRTGAVRWMSGNSG
+1752 VRTGAVRWMAGNSG
-1766 TGYYWSGI
+1766 TGYYWSGV

-1807 TGSRAGVVTSSD
+1807 TGSRAGVVTSAD
-1819 GATAYVV
+1819 GAMAYVV
-1826 TADGVLHRVAV
+1826 TTDGVLHRVAV
-1837 GQGGMLAETGSV
+1837 GQDGTLAETGSI

-1879 GGMYVIDASTLQV
+1879 GGMYVIDASTLRV

-1928 NGKPGGVYVYRV
+1928 NGKPGGVYVYKV

-1952 QARQQYTMSS
+1952 QERQQYTMSS

-1981 KILAGGTLPE
+1981 KILSGSTLPE
-1991 QPEPQTPSKPSSGGF
+1991 QPEPQAPPKPSGGST
-2006 ASGGTSGGGATSGGA
+2006 SGGTTG
-2021 TTAGSTSPKAP
+2021 GSTSPKAS
-2032 GSAKGTAFGA
+2032 GSTKGTAPGTSGA
-2042 FGSSGSQGAAGA
+2042 SASPDTAGIS
-2054 TARSGAAT
+2054 ARSGVPT
-2062 TSPQVQGRALSL
+2062 TSTQVQGRALSL
-2074 LDGVESSMLA
+2074 LDGVESSTLA
-2084 GEQRITTIVTD
+2084 GEQRITTTVTD
-2095 EPGPQDGDDGPASPA
+2095 KPASQGSDNESASPA

>member
-1 MLPKRCTAASHA
+1 MLPKQCTTASRA

-30 ALAEAADELST
+30 ALAEIADELST
-41 QGTADS
+41 QDGATEA
-47 SQSSGSDASA
+47 SQSSDAGSSA
-57 GSSEQSAATSTGG
+57 GSTVQPTTGETG
-70 TDTAPTA
+70 ETAPT
-77 DGSATTTAGSASASE
+77 DGGTATAGASE
-92 GSSSAD
+92 GSSTTAAQD
-98 AQGPSSDS
+98 ASSDS
-106 KASEPTAATRATS
+106 KSSEPAASARATA
-119 LDSQACVSIQGQKDK
+119 LDSQACVSIQDQKDK
-134 GGAADET
+134 DGAADET

-167 GYEAW
+167 DYETW

-180 QWYECDT
+180 QWFECDT
-187 ASTDPSSY
+187 ASTDVSSY

-201 TAQSIT
+201 TSQSIT
-207 LTADL
+207 LTSDL
-212 AGKYLAVRVSVGST
+212 AGKYLAVRVTVGSS

-246 AASIPGEGGQPTPVD
+246 AASTPGEGGQSTPVD
-261 IYSATTSLSR
+261 IYSATTSLSQ

-278 HGEGDTLWAQA
+278 YGEGDTLWAQG
-289 RVKDGFTYSL
+289 RVKDGSTYVL

-305 VFQWQVSSDNSTWE
+305 AFQWQVSSDNSTWE

-335 GKYVRCTVGDAAG
+335 GRYVRCKVSDVAG
-348 TSSKVT
+348 TSTKVT
-354 KSRNPVTTAGA
+354 RSRNPVTAAGA

-426 TLQIPASDDSY
+426 TFQIPASDDSF
-437 LGKYVYAVADGGAGE
+437 LGKYVYAVADGGTGG

-457 TAGPVSA
+457 AAGPVRE

-485 TATAYRSSYATVESG
+485 TATAYKSSYATVASG

-550 LRVRAVSDDSVVSTS
+550 LRVRAVSDGSVVSTS

-571 TTAVDPVGPVSPDGG
+571 TTAADPVGPVSPDGG

-596 SGVNA
+596 SDVNA
-601 KVGDIITPQ
+601 KVGDTITPQ
-610 AKYEVQGT
+610 ARYEVQGT

-639 DADGSNQRALTPS
+639 DADGSNQRVLTPS

-658 GTLAPTEA
+658 GTLVPTEA
-666 LAGKLVWVTASALM
+666 LSGKLVWVTASALM

-685 AKVRVSPRGA
+685 KKVRVSPKGE
-695 YDLDRVTL
+695 YKLDRVAL

-725 AGSRREVTG
+725 AGSRKEVTG
-734 QQGVSL
+734 REGVSL

-748 DAPRD
+748 DAPAD
-753 QWTPLEGQTSA
+753 QWTPLKGQTSA

-794 KAVSA
+794 KVVSA

-812 GTSGWRPNPTYGT
+812 GTSGWKPNPTYGI

-831 MLLAELAAEGFDTTG
+831 MLLAQLAATGFDTTG

-864 VGLSTSSE
+864 VGLSTSLES
-872 NNGAITYYSGDPDVV
+872 NGTITYYSGDPDVV
-887 GRHAYNSLHTVDSVT
+887 GRYAYNLLHTVNSAT
-902 FELSRGGETATYT
+902 FELTRGGETATYT

-924 LSAARALLQEKA
+924 LSAARALLEEKA

-948 ASGVTGMLT
+948 ASGVTGTLT
-957 LPYKAGKDDSASW
+957 LPYKAGENGSASW

-977 DDSSVSVDGYGWD
+977 DDSAVTVNGYGWD
-990 DYTGTVTRGSSDK
+990 DYAGKVTRGSSDK

-1011 SGLENYGLPAN
+1011 SGLENYGLPADV
-1022 ASVERTFQ
+1022 SVERAFKV
-1030 ITVKAD
+1030 TVKAD
-1036 PEKVREEREQLQQ
+1036 PEKVQEEREQLQQ

-1100 NDQIVPNGY
+1100 SDQIVPNGY

-1117 PGSDPG
+1117 PGSDSG
-1123 SVSVTCTITS
+1123 NVSVTCTITR
-1133 KENPEITASKTL
+1133 KANPEITASKTL
-1145 DFTVASLASSD
+1145 DFTVAPLASSD
-1156 VDDALVLMAR
+1156 VDDALALMAR
-1166 VKAAYKEAL
+1166 VKAAYKDAL

-1220 LPGYDSMGPA
+1220 LPGYDSMGSA

-1238 SDTSLLENEDLK
+1238 GDTSLLENEDLK

-1278 VVSDSRYRALA
+1278 IVSDSRYKALA
-1289 EGYADDPTWGAKLS
+1289 ERYADDPTWGAKLS

-1308 TVSATVSVAGTTGQ
+1308 TVSATVSVAGTTGE

-1353 DVEQGTSAA
+1353 NVEQGTSAA
-1362 TLSERLFSDSGLT
+1362 ALSERLFSDSGLT

-1389 ISSPSTGAPFGYDA
+1389 ISSPSTGTPYGYDA

-1414 GKPLDV
+1414 GKPSDV

-1455 VRVVGPNA
+1455 VRIVGPNA
-1463 AGDPVNWVS
+1463 AGDLVNWVP

-1485 QLTRTILERNGMTCD
+1485 QLTKTILERSGMTCD
-1500 DGMYTISAADGS
+1500 DGMYTISAAGGS

-1526 DQGNWSWW
+1526 GQGNWSWW
-1534 QFYVNGTLADTMAAD
+1534 QFYVNGTLADTMAAN

-1582 PDWTSEWPGYKGVGQ
+1582 PDWSSEWPGYKGAGQ
-1597 AGTTTASTPTS
+1597 AGNTSANTPTT
-1608 GSRLAW
+1608 GSKLAW

-1636 VYVAAGSKLQVRDPS
+1636 VYVAAGSKLQVRDAS
-1651 TGELKSTADLAA
+1651 TGELRSTADLAA
-1663 HVESTCRL
+1663 NVESTCRL

-1685 RLQALASDSLKTV
+1685 RLQALAADSLKTV
-1698 WVTNA
+1698 WVTDA
-1703 LPDSVTAAGDGVAQ
+1703 LPDSVTAAGDSVAQ

-1752 VRTGAVRWMSGNSG
+1752 VRTGAVRWMAGNSG
-1766 TGYYWSGI
+1766 TGYYWSGV

-1807 TGSRAGVVTSSD
+1807 TGSRAGVVTSAD

-1826 TADGVLHRVAV
+1826 TTDGVLHRVAV
-1837 GQGGMLAETGSV
+1837 GQDGTLAETGSI

-1856 STPTLVDGRIYVGG
+1856 STPTLADGRIYVGG

-1879 GGMYVIDASTLQV
+1879 GGMYVIDASTLRV

-1928 NGKPGGVYVYRV
+1928 NGKPGGVYVYKV
-1940 GDSAASL
+1940 GNSAASL

-1952 QARQQYTMSS
+1952 QERQQYTMSS

-1981 KILAGGTLPE
+1981 KILSGSTLPE
-1991 QPEPQTPSKPSSGGF
+1991 QPEPQAPPKPSGGST
-2006 ASGGTSGGGATSGGA
+2006 SGGTTG
-2021 TTAGSTSPKAP
+2021 GSTSPKAS
-2032 GSAKGTAFGA
+2032 GSTKGTAPGTSGA
-2042 FGSSGSQGAAGA
+2042 SASRDTAGIS
-2054 TARSGAAT
+2054 ARSGAPT
-2062 TSPQVQGRALSL
+2062 TSTQVQGRALSL
-2074 LDGVESSMLA
+2074 LDGVGSSTLV
-2084 GEQRITTIVTD
+2084 GEQRITTTVTD
-2095 EPGPQDGDDGPASPA
+2095 KPASQGSDKGSASPA

>member
-1 MLPKRCTAASHA
+1 MLPKQCTTASRA

-30 ALAEAADELST
+30 ALAEIADELST
-41 QGTADS
+41 QDEATEA
-47 SQSSGSDASA
+47 SQSSDA
-57 GSSEQSAATSTGG
+57 GSPAGSTVQPTTGETG
-70 TDTAPTA
+70 ETAPT
-77 DGSATTTAGSASASE
+77 DGGTATAGASE
-92 GSSSAD
+92 GSSTTAAQD
-98 AQGPSSDS
+98 ASSDS
-106 KASEPTAATRATS
+106 KSSEPAASARANA
-119 LDSQACVSIQGQKDK
+119 LDSQACVSIQDQKDK
-134 GGAADET
+134 GGAADEA

-167 GYEAW
+167 DYETW

-180 QWYECDT
+180 QWLECDT
-187 ASTDPSSY
+187 ASTDVSSY

-201 TAQSIT
+201 TSQSIT
-207 LTADL
+207 LTSDL
-212 AGKYLAVRVSVGST
+212 AGKYLAARVTVGSS

-246 AASIPGEGGQPTPVD
+246 AASTPGEGGQSTPVD
-261 IYSATTSLSR
+261 IYSATTSLSQ

-278 HGEGDTLWAQA
+278 YGEGDTLWAQG
-289 RVKDGFTYSL
+289 RVKDGSTYVL

-305 VFQWQVSSDNSTWE
+305 AFQWQVSSDNSTWE

-335 GKYVRCTVGDAAG
+335 GRYVRCKVSDVAG
-348 TSSKVT
+348 TSTKVT
-354 KSRNPVTTAGA
+354 RSRNPVTAAGA

-426 TLQIPASDDSY
+426 TFQIPASDDSF
-437 LGKYVYAVADGGAGE
+437 LGKYVYAVADGGTGG

-457 TAGPVSA
+457 AAGPVRE

-485 TATAYRSSYATVESG
+485 TATAYKSSYATVASG

-550 LRVRAVSDDSVVSTS
+550 LRVRAVSDGSVVSTS

-596 SGVNA
+596 SDVNA
-601 KVGDIITPQ
+601 KVGDTITPQ
-610 AKYEVQGT
+610 ARYEVQGT

-639 DADGSNQRALTPS
+639 DVDGSNQRALSVS

-658 GTLAPTEA
+658 GALVPTEA
-666 LAGKLVWVTASALM
+666 LSGKLVWVTASALM

-685 AKVRVSPRGA
+685 EKVRVSPKGE
-695 YDLDRVTL
+695 YELDRVTL

-725 AGSRREVTG
+725 AGSRKEVTG
-734 QQGVSL
+734 REGVSL

-748 DAPRD
+748 DAPAD
-753 QWTPLEGQTSA
+753 QWTPLKGQTSA

-812 GTSGWRPNPTYGT
+812 GTSGWKPNPTYGI

-831 MLLAELAAEGFDTTG
+831 MLLAELAATGFDTTG

-872 NNGAITYYSGDPDVV
+872 SNGTITYYSGDPDVV
-887 GRHAYNSLHTVDSVT
+887 GRYAYNLLHTVDSAT
-902 FELSRGGETATYT
+902 FELTRGGETATYT

-924 LSAARALLQEKA
+924 LSAARALLEEKA

-948 ASGVTGMLT
+948 ASGVTGTLT
-957 LPYKAGKDDSASW
+957 LPYKAGENGSASW

-977 DDSSVSVDGYGWD
+977 DDSAVTVSGYGWD
-990 DYTGTVTRGSSDK
+990 DYAGKVTRGSSDK

-1011 SGLENYGLPAN
+1011 SGLENYGLPADV
-1022 ASVERTFQ
+1022 SVERAFKV
-1030 ITVKAD
+1030 TVKAD
-1036 PEKVREEREQLQQ
+1036 PEKVQEEREQLQQ

-1100 NDQIVPNGY
+1100 SDQIVPNGY

-1117 PGSDPG
+1117 PGSDSG
-1123 SVSVTCTITS
+1123 NVSVTCTITS
-1133 KENPEITASKTL
+1133 KANPEITASKTL
-1145 DFTVASLASSD
+1145 DFTVAPLASSD
-1156 VDDALVLMAR
+1156 VDDALALMVR
-1166 VKAAYKEAL
+1166 VKAAYKDAL

-1220 LPGYDSMGPA
+1220 LPGYDSMGSA

-1265 DQPAYNKSVTVTS
+1265 DQPTYNKSVTVTS
-1278 VVSDSRYRALA
+1278 VVSDSRYKAPA
-1289 EGYADDPTWGAKLS
+1289 ERYADDPTWGAKLS

-1308 TVSATVSVAGTTGQ
+1308 TVSATVSVAGTTGE

-1353 DVEQGTSAA
+1353 NVEQGTSAA

-1389 ISSPSTGAPFGYDA
+1389 ISSPSTGTPYGYDA

-1414 GKPLDV
+1414 GKPSDV

-1455 VRVVGPNA
+1455 VRIVGPNA
-1463 AGDPVNWVS
+1463 AGDPVNWVP

-1485 QLTRTILERNGMTCD
+1485 QLTKTILERSGMTCD
-1500 DGMYTISAADGS
+1500 DGMYTISAAGGS

-1526 DQGNWSWW
+1526 GQGNWSWW
-1534 QFYVNGTLADTMAAD
+1534 QFYVNGTLADTMAAN

-1582 PDWTSEWPGYKGVGQ
+1582 PDWSSEWPGYKGAGQ
-1597 AGTTTASTPTS
+1597 AGTTSANTPTT
-1608 GSRLAW
+1608 GSKLAW

-1636 VYVAAGSKLQVRDPS
+1636 VYVAAGSKLQVRDAS
-1651 TGELKSTADLAA
+1651 TGELRSTADLAA
-1663 HVESTCRL
+1663 NVESTCRL

-1685 RLQALASDSLKTV
+1685 RLQALAADSLKTV
-1698 WVTNA
+1698 WVTDA
-1703 LPDSVTAAGDGVAQ
+1703 LPDSVTAAGDSVAQ

-1752 VRTGAVRWMSGNSG
+1752 VRTGAVRWMAGNSG
-1766 TGYYWSGI
+1766 TGYYWSGV

-1807 TGSRAGVVTSSD
+1807 TGSRAGVVTSAD

-1826 TADGVLHRVAV
+1826 TTDGVLHRVAV
-1837 GQGGMLAETGSV
+1837 GQDGTLAETGSIQ
-1849 RFCDYST
+1849 FCDYST

-1879 GGMYVIDASTLQV
+1879 GGMYVIDASTLRV

-1918 ADGTYVYFTC
+1918 ANGTYVYFTC

-1981 KILAGGTLPE
+1981 KILTGSTLPE
-1991 QPEPQTPSKPSSGGF
+1991 QPEPQAPPKPSGGGST
-2006 ASGGTSGGGATSGGA
+2006 SGGTTG
-2021 TTAGSTSPKAP
+2021 GSTSPKA
-2032 GSAKGTAFGA
+2032 
-2042 FGSSGSQGAAGA
+2042 SGSTKGISPGTSGASASRDTAGIS
-2054 TARSGAAT
+2054 ARSGMPT
-2062 TSPQVQGRALSL
+2062 TSTQVQGRALSL
-2074 LDGVESSMLA
+2074 LDGVESSTLA
-2084 GEQRITTIVTD
+2084 GEQRITTTVTD
-2095 EPGPQDGDDGPASPA
+2095 KPASQGSDNESASPA
-2110 RTLPIWPIVGMALG
+2110 RTLPIWPIVGMTLG

>member
-1 MLPKRCTAASHA
+1 MLPKRCTTASRA
-13 LAIILSAAMAF
+13 LAIILSAAVAF

-30 ALAEAADELST
+30 ALAEIADELST
-41 QGTADS
+41 QDGATEA
-47 SQSSGSDASA
+47 SQSSDA
-57 GSSEQSAATSTGG
+57 GSSAGLTVRPTTGETG
-70 TDTAPTA
+70 ETAPT
-77 DGSATTTAGSASASE
+77 DGGTATAGAAGASE
-92 GSSSAD
+92 GSSTTAAQD
-98 AQGPSSDS
+98 ASSDS
-106 KASEPTAATRATS
+106 KSSEPAASARATA
-119 LDSQACVSIQGQKDK
+119 LDSQACVSIQDQKDK
-134 GGAADET
+134 GGAADEA

-167 GYEAW
+167 DYETW

-180 QWYECDT
+180 QWFECDT
-187 ASTDPSSY
+187 ASTDVSSY

-201 TAQSIT
+201 TSQSIT
-207 LTADL
+207 LTSDL
-212 AGKYLAVRVSVGST
+212 AGKYLAVRVTVGSS

-246 AASIPGEGGQPTPVD
+246 AASTPGEGGQSTPVD
-261 IYSATTSLSR
+261 IYSATTSLSQ

-278 HGEGDTLWAQA
+278 YGEGDTLWAQG
-289 RVKDGFTYSL
+289 RVKDGSTYVL

-335 GKYVRCTVGDAAG
+335 GRYVRCKVSDVAG
-348 TSSKVT
+348 TSAKVT
-354 KSRNPVTTAGA
+354 RSRNPVTAAGA

-426 TLQIPASDDSY
+426 TFQIPASDDSF
-437 LGKYVYAVADGGAGE
+437 LGKYVYAVADGGTGG

-457 TAGPVSA
+457 AAGPVRE

-485 TATAYRSSYATVESG
+485 TATAYKSSYATVASG

-550 LRVRAVSDDSVVSTS
+550 LRVRAVSDGSVVSTS

-596 SGVNA
+596 SDVNA
-601 KVGDIITPQ
+601 KVGDTITPQ
-610 AKYEVQGT
+610 ARYEVQGT

-658 GTLAPTEA
+658 GALVPTAA
-666 LAGKLVWVTASALM
+666 LSGKLVWVTASALM

-685 AKVRVSPRGA
+685 KKVRVSPKGE
-695 YDLDRVTL
+695 YELDRVTL

-725 AGSRREVTG
+725 AGSRKEVTG
-734 QQGVSL
+734 REGVSL

-748 DAPRD
+748 DAPAD
-753 QWTPLEGQTSA
+753 QWTPLKGQTSA

-812 GTSGWRPNPTYGT
+812 GTSGWKPNPTYGI

-831 MLLAELAAEGFDTTG
+831 MLLAELAAMGFDTTG

-872 NNGAITYYSGDPDVV
+872 SNGTITYYSGDPDVV
-887 GRHAYNSLHTVDSVT
+887 GRYAYNLLHTVDSAT
-902 FELSRGGETATYT
+902 FELTRGGETATYT

-924 LSAARALLQEKA
+924 LSAARALLEEKA

-948 ASGVTGMLT
+948 ASGVTGTLT
-957 LPYKAGKDDSASW
+957 LPYKAGENGSASW

-977 DDSSVSVDGYGWD
+977 DDSAVTVSGYGWD
-990 DYTGTVTRGSSDK
+990 DYAGKVTRGSSDK

-1011 SGLENYGLPAN
+1011 SGLENYGLPADV
-1022 ASVERTFQ
+1022 SVERAFKV
-1030 ITVKAD
+1030 TVKAD
-1036 PEKVREEREQLQQ
+1036 PEKVQEEREQLQQ

-1100 NDQIVPNGY
+1100 SDQIVPNGY

-1117 PGSDPG
+1117 PGSDSG
-1123 SVSVTCTITS
+1123 NVSVTCTITS
-1133 KENPEITASKTL
+1133 KANPEITASKTL
-1145 DFTVASLASSD
+1145 DFTVAPLASSD
-1156 VDDALVLMAR
+1156 VDDALALMAR
-1166 VKAAYKEAL
+1166 VKAAYKDAL

-1220 LPGYDSMGPA
+1220 LPGYDSMGSA

-1265 DQPAYNKSVTVTS
+1265 DQPTYNKSVTVTS
-1278 VVSDSRYRALA
+1278 VVSDSRYKALA
-1289 EGYADDPTWGAKLS
+1289 ERYADDPTWGAKLS

-1308 TVSATVSVAGTTGQ
+1308 TVSATVSVAGTTGE

-1353 DVEQGTSAA
+1353 NVEQGTSAA
-1362 TLSERLFSDSGLT
+1362 TLSERLFSNSGLT

-1389 ISSPSTGAPFGYDA
+1389 ISSPSTGTPFGYDA

-1414 GKPLDV
+1414 GKPSDV

-1455 VRVVGPNA
+1455 VRIVGPNA
-1463 AGDPVNWVS
+1463 AGDSVNWVP

-1485 QLTRTILERNGMTCD
+1485 QLTKTILERSGMTCD
-1500 DGMYTISAADGS
+1500 DGMYTISAAGGS

-1526 DQGNWSWW
+1526 GQGNWSWW
-1534 QFYVNGTLADTMAAD
+1534 QFYVNGTLADTMAAN

-1582 PDWTSEWPGYKGVGQ
+1582 PDWSSEWPGYKGAGQ
-1597 AGTTTASTPTS
+1597 AGTTSANTPTT
-1608 GSRLAW
+1608 GSKLAW

-1636 VYVAAGSKLQVRDPS
+1636 VYVAAGSKLQVRDAS
-1651 TGELKSTADLAA
+1651 TGELRSTADLAA
-1663 HVESTCRL
+1663 NVESTCRL

-1685 RLQALASDSLKTV
+1685 RLQAFAADSLKTV
-1698 WVTNA
+1698 WVTDA
-1703 LPDSVTAAGDGVAQ
+1703 LADSVTAAGDSVAQ

-1752 VRTGAVRWMSGNSG
+1752 VRTGAVRWMAGNSG
-1766 TGYYWSGI
+1766 TGYYWSGV

-1807 TGSRAGVVTSSD
+1807 TGSRAGVVTSAD

-1826 TADGVLHRVAV
+1826 TTDGVLHRVAV
-1837 GQGGMLAETGSV
+1837 GQDGTLAETGSIQ
-1849 RFCDYST
+1849 FCDYST

-1879 GGMYVIDASTLQV
+1879 GGMYVIDASTLRV

-1918 ADGTYVYFTC
+1918 ANGTYVYFTC
-1928 NGKPGGVYVYRV
+1928 NGKPGGVYVYKV

-1952 QARQQYTMSS
+1952 QELQQYTMSS

-1981 KILAGGTLPE
+1981 KILSGSTLPE
-1991 QPEPQTPSKPSSGGF
+1991 QPEPQAPPKPSGGGST
-2006 ASGGTSGGGATSGGA
+2006 SGGTTG
-2021 TTAGSTSPKAP
+2021 GSTSPKAS
-2032 GSAKGTAFGA
+2032 GSTKGTAPGTSGA
-2042 FGSSGSQGAAGA
+2042 SASRDTAGIS
-2054 TARSGAAT
+2054 ARSGVPT
-2062 TSPQVQGRALSL
+2062 TSTQVQGRALSL
-2074 LDGVESSMLA
+2074 LDGVESSTLA
-2084 GEQRITTIVTD
+2084 GEQRITTTVTD
-2095 EPGPQDGDDGPASPA
+2095 KPASQGSDNGSASPA